1 MKQGRT
7 IIQLAQELERQRQA
21 RKDFVADTRKLVVK
35 TEQGQSLL
43 WTTVNNLDTKMKTFI
58 YFQQNK

>member
-21 RKDFVADTRKLVVK
+21 RKDFVADTRKLVWSGSAEIIV
-35 TEQGQSLL
+35 
-43 WTTVNNLDTKMKTFI
+43 
-58 YFQQNK
+58 

>member
-58 YFQQNK
+58 YF

>member
-21 RKDFVADTRKLVVK
+21 RKDFVADTRKLAVK

>member
-21 RKDFVADTRKLVVK
+21 RKDFVADTRKLAVK
-35 TEQGQSLL
+35 T
-43 WTTVNNLDTKMKTFI
+43 
-58 YFQQNK
+58 

>member
-21 RKDFVADTRKLVVK
+21 RKDFVAETRKLVVK

>member
-1 MKQGRT
+1 MKQGRA

>member
-43 WTTVNNLDTKMKTFI
+43 LDL
-58 YFQQNK
+58 Y